1 MDKWKMTVKIDR
13 LKDYMLKS
21 AEFWRRYKKSK
32 AAVLGL
38 AIIISFLTIAIFA
51 HILAPY
57 DPWYID
63 FSQKFQ
69 KPNMKHLMGTD
80 QFGRDILSRII
91 YGSRVCLM
99 IGFISAGISAF
110 IGILIGA
117 TSGYF
122 GGKVDDILMRFT
134 EMFLVIPRFFL
145 ILLIVSLFGGSVWNV
160 MIVIGLTSWPG
171 TARLVRAEFLSLKE
185 REFVEAARLVGAKDF
200 KIMFRH
206 ILPNAL
212 SPVIVSSSLKVA
224 GAILSEAG
232 LSFLGLGDLTHITWG
247 QMLNR
252 SQLFMRIAWWMAVFP
267 GLMIFIT
274 VLSFNLIGDGLN
286 DALNPR
292 LKEK

>member
-1 MDKWKMTVKIDR
+1 MDYRENT
-13 LKDYMLKS
+13 
-21 AEFWRRYKKSK
+21 AEFWRKYKKSR
-32 AAVLGL
+32 AALMGL
-38 AIIISFLTIAIFA
+38 AIIISFSSIAVFA
-51 HILAPY
+51 PLISPY

-69 KPNMKHLMGTD
+69 GPSYKHPMGTD
-80 QFGRDILSRII
+80 QFGRDVLSRVI

-99 IGFISAGISAF
+99 IGFVAAAISAF
-110 IGILIGA
+110 IGILMGA

-122 GGKVDDILMRFT
+122 GGRVDDILMRFT

-145 ILLIVSLFGGSVWNV
+145 ILLIVALFGGSIWNV
-160 MIVIGLTSWPG
+160 MIVIGITSWPG
-171 TARLVRAEFLSLKE
+171 TAKLVRAEFLSLKE
-185 REFVEAARLVGAKDF
+185 REFVEAARLVGAKDSRIIF
-200 KIMFRH
+200 MH

-212 SPVIVSSSLKVA
+212 SPVIVNSSLRIA

-267 GLMIFIT
+267 GLMIFLT
-274 VLSFNLIGDGLN
+274 VLSLNLIGDGLN

>member
-1 MDKWKMTVKIDR
+1 MTAKR
-13 LKDYMLKS
+13 EALRDYREKT
-21 AEFWRRYKKSK
+21 AEFWRRYKKSR
-32 AAVLGL
+32 AALLGM
-38 AIIISFLTIAIFA
+38 AIIITFIAIAFSA
-51 HILAPY
+51 PLISPY
-57 DPWYID
+57 DPWHID

-69 KPNMKHLMGTD
+69 EPGSMHLMGTD
-80 QFGRDILSRII
+80 QFGRDILSRVI

-99 IGFISAGISAF
+99 IGFVAAAISAL
-110 IGILIGA
+110 IGILMGA

-145 ILLIVSLFGGSVWNV
+145 ILLIVALFGGSIWNV
-160 MIVIGLTSWPG
+160 MIVIGITSWPG
-171 TARLVRAEFLSLKE
+171 TARLVRASFLSLKE
-185 REFVEAARLVGAKDF
+185 REFVEAARLVGSKDSRIIF
-200 KIMFRH
+200 KH

-212 SPVIVSSSLKVA
+212 SPVIVNSSLRVA

-267 GLMIFIT
+267 GLMIFLT
-274 VLSFNLIGDGLN
+274 VLSLNLIGDGLN

>member
-13 LKDYMLKS
+13 LKDYRLKV

-32 AAVLGL
+32 TAVLGL
-38 AIIISFLTIAIFA
+38 AIIISFTTIAIFA

-57 DPWYID
+57 DPWHID

-69 KPNMKHLMGTD
+69 KPNRKHLMGTD
-80 QFGRDILSRII
+80 QFGRDVLSRII
-91 YGSRVCLM
+91 YGSRVCLT
-99 IGFISAGISAF
+99 IGFISASISAL

-117 TSGYF
+117 TSGYY

-160 MIVIGLTSWPG
+160 MTVIGLTSWPG
-171 TARLVRAEFLSLKE
+171 TARLVRAQFLSLKK

-200 KIMFRH
+200 KIIFRH

-232 LSFLGLGDLTHITWG
+232 LSFLGLGDLTYVTWG

-252 SQLFMRIAWWMAVFP
+252 SQHFMRTAWWMAVFP

>member
-1 MDKWKMTVKIDR
+1 MTVKIDR
-13 LKDYMLKS
+13 LKDYRLKV

-32 AAVLGL
+32 AAILGF
-38 AIIISFLTIAIFA
+38 AIIISFITIAIFA
-51 HILAPY
+51 PILAPY

-91 YGSRVCLM
+91 WGSRVCLM
-99 IGFISAGISAF
+99 IGFIAASISAL
-110 IGILIGA
+110 IGVSIGA
-117 TSGYF
+117 TSGYY
-122 GGKVDDILMRFT
+122 GGKVDDVLMRFT
-134 EMFLVIPRFFL
+134 EMFQVIPRFFL

-200 KIMFRH
+200 KIIFRH

-212 SPVIVSSSLKVA
+212 SPVIVSSSLRVA

-232 LSFLGLGDLTHITWG
+232 LSFLGLGDLTKITWG

-252 SQLFMRIAWWMAVFP
+252 SQHFMRIAWWMAVFP

>member
-1 MDKWKMTVKIDR
+1 MDKWKMTVKKDR
-13 LKDYMLKS
+13 LKDYRLKV

-57 DPWYID
+57 DPWQID

-91 YGSRVCLM
+91 YGSRVCLT
-99 IGFISAGISAF
+99 IGFVAAGISAF

-122 GGKVDDILMRFT
+122 GGKVDDVLMRFT

-200 KIMFRH
+200 KIIFRH

-232 LSFLGLGDLTHITWG
+232 LSFLGLGDLTYVTWG

-252 SQLFMRIAWWMAVFP
+252 SQHFMRTAWWMAVFP

>member
-13 LKDYMLKS
+13 LKDYRLKV

-32 AAVLGL
+32 TAMLGL
-38 AIIISFLTIAIFA
+38 AIIISFTTIAIFA
-51 HILAPY
+51 PILAPY
-57 DPWYID
+57 DPWHID

-91 YGSRVCLM
+91 WGSRVCLT
-99 IGFISAGISAF
+99 IGFVAAGISAF

-122 GGKVDDILMRFT
+122 GGKVDDVLMRFT

-212 SPVIVSSSLKVA
+212 SPVIVSSSLRVA
-224 GAILSEAG
+224 GSILSEAG

-252 SQLFMRIAWWMAVFP
+252 SNHFMRTAWWMAVFP
-267 GLMIFIT
+267 GLMIFMT